1 MKPRNASRTYGHY
14 ILAGAFYLLIAL
26 LITFPLILH
35 FRDSI
40 VGGYGDGLYFSW
52 LVRWYQKV
60 IFEGGSSPFFNP
72 MMNFPEGW
80 NLSTTDTAL
89 ASTLPGVP
97 FSLVWGPVAGYNIAM
112 WITFFLSGLAMYI
125 WVHHLTKSR
134 GAALLA
140 GTIYAFLP
148 YRIAHFQAGHLNL
161 AGTAWFPL
169 YFMGLYEILRT
180 QKHWHWVASITV
192 ALSLGLIALSSMYYL
207 YFTLLMSVV
216 FVLSYWV
223 FANHKIIFEKWFWLR
238 AAITGVFSLPL
249 LYLALK
255 PFLSLSNQGGLAD
268 RSLEYASRYSASP
281 TDFFAF
287 ASSHFLF
294 GKWSSRILDHSLW
307 MESSLY
313 IGLVSLVLIVIAIR
327 HRKQIADQNLLM
339 IALVMMVT
347 AFILALGPQLHWNNK
362 LIEFISPISGQKTPI
377 PLPAALLFKYLPFF
391 SKMRAVMRIGFFTL
405 IFSTLAAGLG
415 ANWLLVHIKKTQR
428 NWVTGLLVI
437 LVLFEFF
444 PGTMRPSLKKIEARP
459 VDYWL
464 AAQPASGAV
473 VQMPFEDSTDQ
484 AQIYYTLT
492 HHKAITG
499 GFFNANQPPQY
510 QYLQTV
516 LATFPDE
523 RSISTLR
530 EYQVAY
536 IVIDPRR
543 YDQFA
548 SVEAEMFANGLI
560 PLTEK
565 DGIRVYGF
573 KPTP

>member
-1 MKPRNASRTYGHY
+1 MKTRNASRAYGHFF
-14 ILAGAFYLLIAL
+14 LAAAFYLLIAL
-26 LITFPLILH
+26 LVTFPLILH

-40 VGGYGDGLYFSW
+40 IGGYGDGLYFSW

-60 IFEGGSSPFFNP
+60 IFEGGASPFFNP
-72 MMNFPEGW
+72 LMNFPEGW

-97 FSLVWGPVAGYNIAM
+97 FSLVWGPLAGYNIAM
-112 WITFFLSGLAMYI
+112 WITFMLSGLTMYI

-134 GAALLA
+134 TAALLA

-161 AGTAWFPL
+161 SGTAWFPL

-180 QKHWHWVASITV
+180 SKHWHWAASITT

-207 YFTLLMSVV
+207 YFTLLMTVV
-216 FVLSYWV
+216 FIFSYFI
-223 FANHKIIFEKWFWLR
+223 FANRKIFIEKWFWLR
-238 AAITGVFSLPL
+238 AVVTAIFSLPL

-268 RSLEYASRYSASP
+268 RSLEYASQYSASP

-287 ASSHFLF
+287 ASNHFLF
-294 GKWSSRILDHSLW
+294 GEWSSRLFDHSLW

-313 IGLVSLVLIVIAIR
+313 IGLVSLILVGVAIWQ
-327 HRKQIADQNLLM
+327 HKKISDQKILA
-339 IALVMMVT
+339 IALVMMIT

-362 LIEFISPISGQKTPI
+362 LVEFVSPTSGQRTPI
-377 PLPAALLFKYLPFF
+377 PLPAALLFEYLPFF
-391 SKMRAVMRIGFFTL
+391 SKMRAVMRIGIFTL
-405 IFSTLAAGLG
+405 VFSTLAAGLG
-415 ANWLLVHIKKTQR
+415 AHWLMTRFKLPQRRLVAA
-428 NWVTGLLVI
+428 LLI
-437 LVLFEFF
+437 LLALFEFF
-444 PGTMRPSLKKIEARP
+444 PGSMRPSLEKTEARP
-459 VDYWL
+459 VDFWL
-464 AAQPASGAV
+464 ADQPAIGAV
-473 VQMPFEDSTDQ
+473 VQMPFEYSTDQ
-484 AQIYYTLT
+484 AQIFYTLT

-516 LATFPDE
+516 LASFPDE
-523 RSISTLR
+523 RSIATLR

-536 IVIDPRR
+536 VVINPAH
-543 YDQFA
+543 YDKFD
-548 SVEAEMFANGLI
+548 SVQAELFKNGLAL
-560 PLTEK
+560 LTEQN
-565 DGIRVYGF
+565 GIHVYGF
-573 KPTP
+573 EPTP